1 MISQDTLCG
10 FVVPDGE
17 NAIASVHVTINTIC
31 DWWEENKYPAFIENF
46 EVEAEFL
53 RLVTIEN
60 EQNEKQSD
68 NNNEKIEYNRIFSK
82 LFQFGVIFYSSFS
95 RQRKVNYRNFMTIM
109 FTSYMLIFFGI
120 IVSNLIGKVAI
131 GVSTSESS
139 TIAAQIPAGALVYG
153 LLSKFLYSGIYIC
166 IYICV
171 CMLYVCLFIC
181 MLFLQLFIIL

>member
-53 RLVTIEN
+53 RLVTMEN
-60 EQNEKQSD
+60 EQHEKQSD
-68 NNNEKIEYNRIFSK
+68 NNNKKIEYNMSFSK

-120 IVSNLIGKVAI
+120 IVSNLIGKVAL

-153 LLSKFLYSGIYIC
+153 LLSKFLYSDIYIDIC
-166 IYICV
+166 IYIYIYIC
-171 CMLYVCLFIC
+171 CKYVCIYVCYFYNYL
-181 MLFLQLFIIL
+181 